1 MILSRLIRPKL
12 TKFYGLGSIQLAQ
25 KDYSSFV
32 GKNFATLK
40 DFDSNEI
47 QQFLWTANDLK
58 IRFKQDK
65 ECFQPLR
72 GKSIGLIFQKRSTRT
87 RVSTETGMGL
97 LGGQSVF
104 LGASDVHIG
113 VSESLEDS
121 ATVLSS
127 MFDILLARV
136 FGHDIID
143 TLVAASS
150 VPVINGLSD
159 LYHPLQILADFLTLQ
174 EHFGQLKDLKLSWV
188 GDGNNVTHSF
198 MMACAKLGLEMR
210 IATPKGFAPDEN
222 VIKICDKI
230 ASKTG
235 SLLHY
240 THDPKEAVHQAN
252 AIITDTWVS
261 MGQEKEKERKIKLF
275 ADYIVNDELVKGAA
289 PNWVFMHC
297 LPRYPLEVTDSVYYS
312 KNSVVF
318 QEAENRKWTVMA
330 VMLRLLQDY
339 SPVYPKPNF
348 GF

>member
-1 MILSRLIRPKL
+1 MILSRLTRPKL
-12 TKFYGLGSIQLAQ
+12 IKFYVWGSIQLTQ
-25 KDYSSFV
+25 KYYSSFV

-47 QQFLWTANDLK
+47 QKFLWTANDLK
-58 IRFKQDK
+58 TRFKKDK
-65 ECFQPLR
+65 ECFQPLH

-121 ATVLSS
+121 AKVLSS

-136 FGHDIID
+136 FEHDIID
-143 TLVAASS
+143 TLAAASS

-174 EHFGQLKDLKLSWV
+174 EHFGRLKDLKLSWV
-188 GDGNNVTHSF
+188 
-198 MMACAKLGLEMR
+198 
-210 IATPKGFAPDEN
+210 GFAPDEN

-230 ASKTG
+230 ASQTG

-297 LPRYPLEVTDSVYYS
+297 LPRYPLEVTDSVFYA

-330 VMLRLLQDY
+330 VMLHLLQDY